1 MELIKDNIY
10 HIYNQGNNRQK
21 IFYNRDNYL
30 FFLQKMNY
38 YLLTYCDVLAWCLM
52 PNHFHWMVY
61 VRESEL
67 EIPTSNHA
75 TSRGARAGRT
85 EIDRV
90 TQSHPVNGSIIK
102 RNLNDSIAIL
112 LRSYTRAIN
121 LQQSRSGSLFR
132 QKTKADCINKPLE
145 VSPSYYNLG
154 FGTLI
159 FIPDPDKDYPQICF
173 NYIHQNPVKGGLVNN
188 PEDWEFSSFRVLSGL
203 RNGKL
208 ICRQRVEEFSLKL

>member
-1 MELIKDNIY
+1 MELIKDNVY

-30 FFLQKMNY
+30 FFLQKMND
-38 YLLTYCDVLAWCLM
+38 YLLPYCDVLAWCLM

-67 EIPTSNHA
+67 ESVMR
-75 TSRGARAGRT
+75 RGGT

-90 TQSHPVNGSIIK
+90 TSNREASRGATQSRTPTVS
-102 RNLNDSIAIL
+102 NLNQAIGIML
-112 LRSYTRAIN
+112 SSYTRAIN
-121 LQQSRSGSLFR
+121 QQQSRSGSLFR
-132 QKTKADCINKPLE
+132 QKTKADCITKPIE

-173 NYIHQNPVKGGLVNN
+173 NYIHQNPVKAALVKN
-188 PEDWEFSSFRVLSGL
+188 PEDWEFSSFRDLSGL

-208 ICRQRVEEFSLKL
+208 VCRQRVDEFSLKL

>member
-30 FFLQKMNY
+30 FFLQKMND
-38 YLLTYCDVLAWCLM
+38 YLLPYCDVLAWCLM

-61 VRESEL
+61 VRETEL
-67 EIPTSNHA
+67 ESVMR
-75 TSRGARAGRT
+75 RGGT

-90 TQSHPVNGSIIK
+90 TSNREASRGATQSRTPTVS
-102 RNLNDSIAIL
+102 NLNQAIGIML
-112 LRSYTRAIN
+112 SSYTRAIN
-121 LQQSRSGSLFR
+121 QQQSRSGSLFR
-132 QKTKADCINKPLE
+132 QKTKADCITKPIE

-173 NYIHQNPVKGGLVNN
+173 NYIHQNPVKAALVKN
-188 PEDWEFSSFRVLSGL
+188 PEDWEFSSFRDLSGL

-208 ICRQRVEEFSLKL
+208 ICRQRVEEFGLKL

>member
-30 FFLQKMNY
+30 FFLQKMND
-38 YLLTYCDVLAWCLM
+38 YLLPYCDVLAWCLM

-61 VRESEL
+61 VRETEL
-67 EIPTSNHA
+67 ESVMR
-75 TSRGARAGRT
+75 RGGT

-90 TQSHPVNGSIIK
+90 TSNREASRGATQSRTPTVS
-102 RNLNDSIAIL
+102 NLNQAIGIML
-112 LRSYTRAIN
+112 SSYTRAIN
-121 LQQSRSGSLFR
+121 QQQSRSGSLFR
-132 QKTKADCINKPLE
+132 QKTKADCITKPIE

-173 NYIHQNPVKGGLVNN
+173 NYIHQNPVKAALVKN
-188 PEDWEFSSFRVLSGL
+188 PEDWEFSSFRDLSGL

-208 ICRQRVEEFSLKL
+208 VCRQRVDEFSLKL

>member
-1 MELIKDNIY
+1 MELIKDNVY

-30 FFLQKMNY
+30 FFLQKMND
-38 YLLTYCDVLAWCLM
+38 YLLPYCDVLAWCLM

-67 EIPTSNHA
+67 ESVMR
-75 TSRGARAGRT
+75 RGGT

-90 TQSHPVNGSIIK
+90 TSNREASRGATQSRTPTVS
-102 RNLNDSIAIL
+102 NLNQAIGIML
-112 LRSYTRAIN
+112 SSYTRAIN
-121 LQQSRSGSLFR
+121 QQQSRSGSLFR
-132 QKTKADCINKPLE
+132 QKTKADCITKPIE

-173 NYIHQNPVKGGLVNN
+173 NYIHQNPVKAALVKN
-188 PEDWEFSSFRVLSGL
+188 PEDWEFSSFRDLSGL

-208 ICRQRVEEFSLKL
+208 ICRQRVEECGLKL

>member
-1 MELIKDNIY
+1 MELIKDNVY

-30 FFLQKMNY
+30 FFLQKMND
-38 YLLTYCDVLAWCLM
+38 YLLPYCDVLAWCLM

-61 VRESEL
+61 VRETEL
-67 EIPTSNHA
+67 ESVMR
-75 TSRGARAGRT
+75 RGGT

-90 TQSHPVNGSIIK
+90 TSNREASRGATQSRTPTVS
-102 RNLNDSIAIL
+102 NLNQAIGIML
-112 LRSYTRAIN
+112 SSYTRAIN
-121 LQQSRSGSLFR
+121 QQQSRSGSLFR
-132 QKTKADCINKPLE
+132 QKTKADCITKPIE

-173 NYIHQNPVKGGLVNN
+173 NYIHQNPVKAGLVKNH
-188 PEDWEFSSFRVLSGL
+188 EDWEFSSFRDLSGL

-208 ICRQRVEEFSLKL
+208 VCRQRVDEFSLKL

>member
-30 FFLQKMNY
+30 FFLQKMND
-38 YLLTYCDVLAWCLM
+38 YLLPYCDVLAWCLM

-61 VRESEL
+61 VRETEL
-67 EIPTSNHA
+67 ESVMR
-75 TSRGARAGRT
+75 RGGT

-90 TQSHPVNGSIIK
+90 TSNREASRGATQSRTPTVS
-102 RNLNDSIAIL
+102 NLNQAIGIML
-112 LRSYTRAIN
+112 SSYTRAIN
-121 LQQSRSGSLFR
+121 QQQSRSGSLIQ
-132 QKTKADCINKPLE
+132 QKTKADCITKPIE

-154 FGTLI
+154 FGTMI

-173 NYIHQNPVKGGLVNN
+173 NYIHQNPVKAALVKN
-188 PEDWEFSSFRVLSGL
+188 PEDWEFSSFRDLSGL

-208 ICRQRVEEFSLKL
+208 VCRQRVDEFSLKL